1 MDIKS
6 TELFGD
12 PLSTT
17 EDRLSFS
24 VSAGD
29 KTESASTRY
38 RGGERHA
45 RLAAYQC
52 KHHRIFDLKEVGG
65 FRSHHELPLAG

>member
-1 MDIKS
+1 MDVRVPNCSAIHFPPPK
-6 TELFGD
+6 TDCL
-12 PLSTT
+12 
-17 EDRLSFS
+17 S

-29 KTESASTRY
+29 KTESTSTRY

-45 RLAAYQC
+45 RLAAYRC
-52 KHHRIFDLKEVGG
+52 KHHRIFDLKEIGG